1 MTTTGPWG
9 ALPQARGAI
18 EGLGGG
24 LQQYRRR
31 SEEHDKDTITNS
43 NSEYDDKDSE
53 REERQVLQLARTFT
67 CTSVK
72 DAEGQYINPFL
83 GSEDPTLDPNSEKFS
98 AKAWVKTLVSIAS
111 RDPERYPERT
121 AGVSYRNLSCHG
133 YGNATDYQKTFG
145 NYPLEA
151 AGIFNRLTGRGR
163 TKIQILRNFDGLI
176 KSGEMLVVLGR
187 PGSGCSTLLK
197 TIAGETAGFV
207 VDSESNVNYQG
218 LF

>member
-9 ALPQARGAI
+9 ALPQARAAI
-18 EGLGGG
+18 EGLGED
-24 LQQYRRR
+24 LQHYRNKG
-31 SEEHDKDTITNS
+31 EEHEKDVNTGPIS
-43 NSEYDDKDSE
+43 DDHDEKDSE

-67 CTSVK
+67 YSSVK
-72 DAEGQYINPFL
+72 NAEGQYINPFL

-151 AGIFNRLTGRGR
+151 AGIFNKLTGRGQ
-163 TKIQILRNFDGLI
+163 TKIQILRNFDGLV

-187 PGSGCSTLLK
+187 PGR
-197 TIAGETAGFV
+197 
-207 VDSESNVNYQG
+207 
-218 LF
+218 

>member
-1 MTTTGPWG
+1 MTTPGPWG

-18 EGLGGG
+18 EGLGED
-24 LQQYRRR
+24 LQHYR
-31 SEEHDKDTITNS
+31 SKSSDDHGKDAITGS
-43 NSEYDDKDSE
+43 NSDESHKKDSE

-67 CTSVK
+67 NASVK
-72 DAEGQYINPFL
+72 NAEGQYINPFL

-98 AKAWVKTLVSIAS
+98 SKVWVKTLVSIAS

-121 AGVSYRNLSCHG
+121 AGVSYRDLSCHG

-151 AGIFNRLTGRGR
+151 AGIFNRLTGKGR

-187 PGSGCSTLLK
+187 PGR
-197 TIAGETAGFV
+197 
-207 VDSESNVNYQG
+207 
-218 LF
+218 